1 MDSAIN
7 KSTLALAGQ
16 EVKVLANGNKVSRMD
31 YLGRFLDGVDFV
43 LRGRKGGIIEDRW
56 LVRNYDP
63 HFSDIITK
71 HLEHQDPRVRSETV
85 LLLAELRERA
95 ALEKVKWMRRNDKEM
110 VAMSCLAYLN
120 RVEEAD
126 DLVPQL
132 LEVLRSG
139 RGEEFRRA
147 AVKMKSMGRAED
159 IEGLREIF
167 GGLRDERATLLRDAM
182 ESIISRSPEL
192 DGIKDLLLSK
202 PVFPNEDAYSRFL
215 DKALDY
221 IGTRYKET
229 ISPRGR
235 INLSTYKNIIKA
247 LGEIRIRLYN
257 EEDNLVHYHPADVKR
272 HQQLVDL
279 LEWAYSDLGR
289 KEVVDSDQRVTMNR
303 CPECGNDMRFH
314 NGGWLCVE
322 CGYRSR

>member
-1 MDSAIN
+1 MGDS
-7 KSTLALAGQ
+7 KR
-16 EVKVLANGNKVSRMD
+16 VSRMD

-43 LRGRKGGIIEDRW
+43 LGGRKGGIIEDRW

-63 HFSDIITK
+63 HFSDIIIK
-71 HLEHQDPRVRSETV
+71 HLEHQDPRVRSESV
-85 LLLAELRERA
+85 LLLAEVRERA
-95 ALEKVKWMRRNDKEM
+95 AVDKIKWMRRNDKEM
-110 VAMSCLAYLN
+110 VSMSCLSYLN

-139 RGEEFRRA
+139 KGEEFRRA
-147 AVKMKSMGRAED
+147 AVKIKSMGRSED
-159 IEGLREIF
+159 IKQLREIH
-167 GGLRDERATLLRDAM
+167 GGLRDERAGLLRDAL
-182 ESIISRSPEL
+182 ESIIDRSPEL
-192 DGIKDLLLSK
+192 QGIKDLLLSK

-229 ISPRGR
+229 ISPRSR

-247 LGEIRIRLYN
+247 LGDIRIRLYN
-257 EEDNLVHYHPADVKR
+257 EDENLVYYHPADSKR
-272 HQQLVDL
+272 HNDLVSL
-279 LEWAYSDLGR
+279 LEWAYTDLGR
-289 KEVVDSDQRVTMNR
+289 KEIVDSDSRATMNR